1 MSSCLREW
9 AAIRPDVTLAKIA
22 SAKGRG
28 QLSAVLAEDVVRP
41 VAEAEL
47 VAQPA
52 QQPLHAPILVGV
64 VPVELDEDRLDGT
77 CAPVWDETVTMRCL
91 SDGRAQ
97 AEAQRTWAGLPVS
110 KGAGAHQSTV
120 ERTAYS
126 EPSTSTDSSWIV
138 VGSWRSRSDIGAHG
152 VATVLCAPGAPELP
166 AVLLRPLC
174 QACLNPS
181 EARLTSMARAPPP
194 SVKLARLLGAAQTAE
209 CAAVTPGRS
218 GRLCSSA
225 A

>member
-1 MSSCLREW
+1 MSNDGGVLRDPGPESGIFVHVMRDGDAVCGERGSVWTASKELFLTQPRISLSAAFSGTGWGRCIVHAACLVSNHRMSSCLREW

-126 EPSTSTDSSWIV
+126 ARHSCPLPR
-138 VGSWRSRSDIGAHG
+138 RS
-152 VATVLCAPGAPELP
+152 
-166 AVLLRPLC
+166 
-174 QACLNPS
+174 
-181 EARLTSMARAPPP
+181 
-194 SVKLARLLGAAQTAE
+194 
-209 CAAVTPGRS
+209 TPGVVFFTHKRES
-218 GRLCSSA
+218 
-225 A
+225 